1 MTIASILRKEG
12 ATKSSST
19 IMMKCFYPLHIRSI
33 RKQLGW
39 FFDPESDV
47 PVPEY
52 LKAVSWFDGD
62 IGQLQTM
69 IDEARQSL
77 DEAEKII
84 RNKHTAATTARTQPC
99 DLSPVFRLMKKFQL
113 NNSAVDSTACG
124 LAQTLDDY
132 FTGYLRVKGLNLDGN
147 PRKKKAL
154 IDFLLCLPDML
165 EQCMKPKHIKRGFV
179 EAGMIDESGFVPVF
193 DNLMFAPEWQ
203 S

>member
-1 MTIASILRKEG
+1 MGSLLNRAGHQDVSGPSQCDVTNTSARNLSLAFNFGQKPSKDDNRIYLEEG
-12 ATKSSST
+12 GSNKKF
-19 IMMKCFYPLHIRSI
+19 IHYNDEVLLPFIRSI

-84 RNKHTAATTARTQPC
+84 RNKHTAATTAHTQPC

-113 NNSAVDSTACG
+113 NNSAVYWD
-124 LAQTLDDY
+124 
-132 FTGYLRVKGLNLDGN
+132 
-147 PRKKKAL
+147 RK
-154 IDFLLCLPDML
+154 
-165 EQCMKPKHIKRGFV
+165 
-179 EAGMIDESGFVPVF
+179 
-193 DNLMFAPEWQ
+193 
-203 S
+203 